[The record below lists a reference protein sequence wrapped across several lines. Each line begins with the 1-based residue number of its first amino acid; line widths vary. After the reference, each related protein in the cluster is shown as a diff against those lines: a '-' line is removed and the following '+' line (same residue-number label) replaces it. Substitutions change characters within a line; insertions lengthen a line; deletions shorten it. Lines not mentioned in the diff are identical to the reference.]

1 MAIKTFTTGEVLTA
15 ADTNTYLANSG
26 LVYVAG
32 TTFATTS
39 TPFING
45 CFSSTYEN
53 YRIVM
58 SLTCSSTTNLRM
70 RFRSGT
76 NTPETGS
83 VYDRFGFS
91 YVGSVDS
98 QIISNQTSA
107 YLGDITSVGIPNVFV
122 SSIDIFNPNTALHTN
137 TLPTSWGSNSGSIF
151 LMPVRVETTTAYT
164 GIELFGDAGTLTGS
178 MRVYGYRQA

>member
-26 LVYVAG
+26 LVYVGG
-32 TTFATTS
+32 TTFDTTS

-45 CFSSTYEN
+45 CFTSTYEN
-53 YRIVM
+53 YRVVM
-58 SLTCSSTTNLRM
+58 SLSCSSTTNLRM

-91 YVGSVDS
+91 FVGSVTS
-98 QIISNQTSA
+98 EISANQTSA
-107 YLGDITSVGIPNVFV
+107 YLGDITSAGLANQFV
-122 SSIDIFNPNTALHTN
+122 ASLDIFNPNTALHTN
-137 TLPTSWGSNSGSIF
+137 TLPASWGSNSGTIF
-151 LMPVRVETTTAYT
+151 FMPVRVESTTAYT
-164 GIELFGDAGTLTGS
+164 GIELFADAGTLTGS